1 MISTQDTAVNKT
13 ADPPALVLNAP
24 FIDKPVWGLP
34 PGSAF
39 LMPLAGKIVVKS
51 QTCPQEL
58 HTILMNKYTGIT
70 KKLPPHSNQKSQLPG
85 RLAARALS
93 QAQEPSW
100 HPPLRSLFPCVGL
113 LLPPPSPLLLLLLLF
128 LSGTEPGQACDTPVW
143 PGLLLAQGSRR
154 GNPASG
160 CRVVKPGAGSGWR
173 YWGSQ
178 GQVQGDNC
186 RGSETSWGARDP
198 ELTTHVLP
206 GIFFCAQIFDYEVP
220 CSCRREGRYSLL
232 PQQKLCY

>member
-1 MISTQDTAVNKT
+1 
-13 ADPPALVLNAP
+13 
-24 FIDKPVWGLP
+24 
-34 PGSAF
+34 
-39 LMPLAGKIVVKS
+39 MPLAGKIVVKS

-100 HPPLRSLFPCVGL
+100 HPPLSSLFPCVGL
-113 LLPPPSPLLLLLLLF
+113 RLLPPPLPLPLPLPLLLLLLPLSLP
-128 LSGTEPGQACDTPVW
+128 LSGTEPGQAWDTTVW

-154 GNPASG
+154 GNPASE

-178 GQVQGDNC
+178 GQVQGDDC

-206 GIFFCAQIFDYEVP
+206 GIFFHAQIFDYEVP